1 MEYNGG
7 REGLSEYE
15 NNLKEKENLDTLD

>member
-7 REGLSEYE
+7 REGLFEYE
-15 NNLKEKENLDTLD
+15 NNLKGEENLNTLN

>member
-7 REGLSEYE
+7 REGLLEYE
-15 NNLKEKENLDTLD
+15 NNLKEEENLDTFN